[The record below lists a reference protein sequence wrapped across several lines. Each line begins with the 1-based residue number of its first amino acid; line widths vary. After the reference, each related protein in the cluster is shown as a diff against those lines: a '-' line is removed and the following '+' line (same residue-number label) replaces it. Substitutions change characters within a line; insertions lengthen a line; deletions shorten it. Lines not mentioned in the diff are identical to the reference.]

1 MSTTKQISGVVR
13 AASTCVADAFVER
26 AAAVTVKAETTCTPI
41 FRGCPCI
48 LYPVIV
54 LHVNAAT
61 TVNAVTQ
68 HHAANGDVLSAG
80 LLSANITRTKK
91 LTATLPATA
100 AVSAD
105 LRVTRKAEAAAIIAQ
120 CSLSAINA
128 QFIREVRCALV
139 QTPTLQA
146 RASLFARMHK
156 TLFINSAVS
165 STIKLKRR
173 VKAALKQIVT
183 GVMRAR
189 CFRPVAAE
197 MSSSPNASFAPI
209 RTAILKKELAAA
221 PVVAPINGFFFRYM
235 TTAVKTKPLVRSRMI
250 ENLRANISCRARFG
264 REPDVLVNKIQDNTP
279 PDTGR
284 VKEDSFTNATTLRLE
299 GITERDTTLVVS
311 IDGAVVSSIP
321 VGAAGLWTYT
331 SPSLSEGIHTFSLV
345 SFDSNRSYISSVK
358 NFTITVD
365 TIAPN
370 PPTILR
376 VVDLTDAEITIPEG
390 STTKTN
396 LPLFK
401 GFAEVNAY
409 VEVEITINGQPDN
422 KVKQLIAVGPTGS
435 WRYAPSLLNGNYSFS
450 FKTVDRASN
459 KSSPKTYAFTVDTE
473 TPNPP
478 VVSTVTDNVGPP
490 LVIENNGLTNDPQ
503 PIFSGTADANTTLKV
518 RRNADEPKTIAGGTS
533 WTYTPAKLK
542 TGVHTFY
549 FTSTNAAGTVSEET
563 KYKIRVDVTN
573 PTKPQIVSV
582 TDDTVTPPKQIKE
595 NQPTDTNKPKF
606 EGRGQK
612 NAKLLVSIGA
622 TQVAQIMVDEERK
635 WEYTPT
641 SELNAGTYVFTFV
654 LEDPAGNKSKPR
666 TFTLIVAEPS
676 VQPIK
681 ARPIMRTGA
690 PKDAWWTIR
699 PTVKGE
705 PEVKMCICPRVV
717 ASLPGPRGTVSQI
730 TKKEKIRVIREE
742 YGDKDDKKYIWRI
755 PVVDEGKSCACE
767 FIHLGMYT
775 VRDRPW
781 LVGQEREVILL
792 LVGGDGVVY
801 PQTTINGEYRV
812 VKVMN
817 RMYDIYPP
825 NTFWRAEPQGDETV
839 MRQFINTD
847 TVNYLYVWEGCGDGF
862 FLINA
867 SCG

>member
-1 MSTTKQISGVVR
+1 MSATKQISGVVR

-26 AAAVTVKAETTCTPI
+26 AAAVAVKVETTCTPI
-41 FRGCPCI
+41 FRGCPCV

-54 LHVNAAT
+54 LHVNATA

-68 HHAANGDVLSAG
+68 HHAANGNVLSAG

-91 LTATLPATA
+91 LAAALPGIA
-100 AVSAD
+100 AVLAD
-105 LRVTRKAEAAAIIAQ
+105 LRVTRKAEAAAMIAQ
-120 CSLSAINA
+120 CSFSAVNA
-128 QFIREVRCALV
+128 QAIRDARCALV

-146 RASLFARMHK
+146 HASLFARMHK

-165 STIKLKRR
+165 STIKLKLN

-221 PVVAPINGFFFRYM
+221 PAVAPITGFFFRYA
-235 TTAVKTKPLVRSRMI
+235 TTTLKTKSIVRSRTI
-250 ENLRANISCRARFG
+250 ENLRANIVCRARFG
-264 REPDVLVNKIQDNTP
+264 REPDVLVNEIQDSTP

-284 VKEDSFTNATTLRLE
+284 VKEDSFTNAKTLRLE
-299 GITERDTTLVVS
+299 GITERDTTLVIN
-311 IDGAVVSSIP
+311 IDGAFVSSIS
-321 VGAAGLWTYT
+321 VGSAGLWTYT
-331 SPSLSEGIHTFSLV
+331 APSLSEGIHTFSLV
-345 SFDSNRSYISSVK
+345 SFDSKRGYISNVK
-358 NFTITVD
+358 TFTITVD
-365 TIAPN
+365 TIAPK

-390 STTKTN
+390 SSTKTN

-401 GFAEVNAY
+401 GFAEINAY
-409 VEVEITINGQPDN
+409 IEVEITINGQSTN
-422 KVKQLIAVGPTGS
+422 KVTQLISVGPTGS
-435 WRYAPSLLNGNYSFS
+435 WRYSPTLLNGSYSFS
-450 FKTVDRASN
+450 FRTVDRASN
-459 KSSPKTYAFTVDTE
+459 KSIPKTYAFTVNTD

-478 VVSTVTDNVGPP
+478 VVSTVADNVGPP

-503 PIFSGTADANTTLKV
+503 PVFSGTADANTTLKV
-518 RRNADEPKTIAGGTS
+518 RRNADEPKEIVGGTS
-533 WTYTPAKLK
+533 WTYTPEKLK

-549 FTSTNAAGTVSEET
+549 FTSTNNAGTVSAET

-582 TDDTVTPPKQIKE
+582 VDDTVIPPTQIKE
-595 NQPTDTNKPKF
+595 NQPAYTNKPKF

-622 TQVAQIMVDEERK
+622 TEVAQILIDDERK
-635 WEYTPT
+635 WEYTPAE
-641 SELNAGTYVFTFV
+641 ELSYGTYVFTFV
-654 LEDPAGNKSKPR
+654 VEDPVGNKSKPR
-666 TFTLIVAEPS
+666 TFTLVVADPS

-681 ARPIMRTGA
+681 ARPVMRAGS

-699 PTVKGE
+699 PTVKGT

-717 ASLPGPRGTVSQI
+717 ASLPGPGGTVSQI

-742 YGDKDDKKYIWRI
+742 YGDKNDKKYIWRI
-755 PVVDEGKSCACE
+755 PVVGEGESCACE

-775 VRDRPW
+775 TFDKPW
-781 LVGQEREVILL
+781 RVGQEREVILL

-801 PQTTINGEYRV
+801 PQTTINGEYRI

-825 NTFWRAEPQGDETV
+825 TTFWRAEPQGDETV
-839 MRQFINTD
+839 MRQFIYTD
-847 TVNYLYVWEGCGDGF
+847 AINYLYVWEGCGDGF

-867 SCG
+867 SC